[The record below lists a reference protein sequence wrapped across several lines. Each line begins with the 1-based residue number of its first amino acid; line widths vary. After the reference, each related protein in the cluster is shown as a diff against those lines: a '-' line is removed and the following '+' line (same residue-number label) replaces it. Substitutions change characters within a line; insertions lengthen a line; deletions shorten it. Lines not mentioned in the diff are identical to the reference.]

1 MEILSDDNASES
13 RFPLKKPLP
22 PIGTGGENDDIILP
36 NSETESENEQ
46 VDSKD
51 DDDKSTAS
59 NGNTYSNE
67 VIVLMSQYTQR
78 HNVIVTSLGSQKNC
92 FIVMLHCL

>member
-1 MEILSDDNASES
+1 MVTSDADSMEILSDDNASES

-36 NSETESENEQ
+36 NSDTESENEQ

-59 NGNTYSNE
+59 NGKY
-67 VIVLMSQYTQR
+67 M
-78 HNVIVTSLGSQKNC
+78 
-92 FIVMLHCL
+92 